1 MLEWNENLGMK
12 LLDYMFTFYFHLF
25 YISTSNGWR
34 SQWLYNL
41 TNNYFMCFLF
51 MIVATFV
58 AINRSLTVG
67 LIYIFLI
74 GLMLN
79 IFSHHYFIIYI
90 IYSIYIYFFE
100 DFIHYILIILNSSN
114 THFFF
119 FPTLDLFFFSHFRNR
134 GIVFWFW
141 SCKGFYILWIFKSY
155 ELTFKYFPIV
165 YTDWLPFW

>member
-1 MLEWNENLGMK
+1 
-12 LLDYMFTFYFHLF
+12 MFTFYFHLF
-25 YISTSNGWR
+25 YISASNGWR
-34 SQWLYNL
+34 SQWLHNL
-41 TNNYFMCFLF
+41 TNNYFLCFIF
-51 MIVATFV
+51 MIVSTFV

-79 IFSHHYFIIYI
+79 IFSHHCFIIYI
-90 IYSIYIYFFE
+90 IYNIYFFE
-100 DFIHYILIILNSSN
+100 DFIQYILIILNPSN

-119 FPTLDLFFFSHFRNR
+119 GSFFWFCFAHFRNW

>member
-1 MLEWNENLGMK
+1 
-12 LLDYMFTFYFHLF
+12 
-25 YISTSNGWR
+25 
-34 SQWLYNL
+34 
-41 TNNYFMCFLF
+41 

-119 FPTLDLFFFSHFRNR
+119 FPTLDLFFFLILEIGVLSFDF
-134 GIVFWFW
+134 GAV
-141 SCKGFYILWIFKSY
+141 KGFIYY
-155 ELTFKYFPIV
+155 EYSNLMN
-165 YTDWLPFW
+165 

>member
-1 MLEWNENLGMK
+1 MEWESGNEITGLYVHLLFSSVLYFCQQWMK
-12 LLDYMFTFYFHLF
+12 VPMTSQSHQQLFSVLYFYDCIKL
-25 YISTSNGWR
+25 
-34 SQWLYNL
+34 
-41 TNNYFMCFLF
+41 
-51 MIVATFV
+51 V

-79 IFSHHYFIIYI
+79 IFSHHCFIIYI
-90 IYSIYIYFFE
+90 IYNIYFFE
-100 DFIHYILIILNSSN
+100 DFIQYILIILNPSN

-119 FPTLDLFFFSHFRNR
+119 GSFFLFCFAHFRNW